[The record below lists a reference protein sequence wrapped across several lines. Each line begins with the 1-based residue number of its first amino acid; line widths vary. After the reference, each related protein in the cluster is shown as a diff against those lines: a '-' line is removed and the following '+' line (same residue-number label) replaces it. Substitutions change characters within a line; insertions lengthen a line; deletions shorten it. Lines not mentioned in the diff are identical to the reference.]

1 MLGPKLFG
9 RKVMM
14 WSQGEPVDFQCRQV
28 WQETPD
34 SVSFEL
40 SAPEGFEAIRFK
52 PGQFASL
59 GFDIDGQCHYRA
71 YSISSLPEQNS
82 LCFTVKRVVNGLVSN
97 FIVDQLTQQRS
108 VKVLAPQGQFNSI
121 DCAHGSKVVLI
132 SAGCGITPVMSMAK
146 QWLQQGDV
154 DIEFIHVARN
164 VENTIYFEQLQQLD
178 QQYDRFKLKLL
189 LKEDNTLGFPTGRLS
204 QEWLLSLCPDIA
216 TRSVFTCGPNAFM
229 QDVEQYALALGVDM
243 SMFYQES
250 FGQKLESEASDNGA
264 AASHR
269 LTVPG
274 FAIDT
279 EIDAGATLANTLEE
293 VGLPIIVACRS
304 GICGSCKCRV
314 ISGEFERHSR
324 ETLTD
329 DELEL
334 GYVLA
339 CSTTIHS
346 DVDVELG

>member
-1 MLGPKLFG
+1 
-9 RKVMM
+9 MM
-14 WSQGEPVDFQCRQV
+14 WSHSEPIDFQCRQV

-40 SAPEGFEAIRFK
+40 SAPQGVDSIQFK

-59 GFDIDGQCHYRA
+59 GFEIEGQCHYRA
-71 YSISSLPEQNS
+71 YSISSLPGQNS
-82 LCFTVKRVVNGLVSN
+82 LCFTVKRVINGLVSN
-97 FIVDQLTQQRS
+97 FIVDQLAQHDS
-108 VKVLAPQGQFNSI
+108 VKVLAPQGQFNSV
-121 DCAHGSKVVLI
+121 DCEHGSKVVLI

-146 QWLQQGDV
+146 QWLQLGKV

-178 QQYDRFKLKLL
+178 QQNDQFKFKLL
-189 LKEDNTLGFPTGRLS
+189 LKEDNSLGFPTGRLS

-216 TRSVFTCGPNAFM
+216 TRAVFTCGPNAFM
-229 QDVEQYALALGVDM
+229 QDVEQYAGALGVDM

-250 FGQKLESEASDNGA
+250 FGQKSETEATENSA
-264 AASHR
+264 VASHR
-269 LTVPG
+269 LSVPS

-279 EIDAGATLANTLEE
+279 QIDAGATLADTLEE
-293 VGLPIIVACRS
+293 AGLPIIVACRS

-314 ISGEFERHSR
+314 VSGEFERHSR

-329 DELEL
+329 DELAL

-339 CSTTIHS
+339 CSTSIHS
-346 DVDVELG
+346 DVDIELG